1 VITDPAIF
9 APSPTNGG
17 FPVSGLT
24 PAQLDRLVRSQRNLN
39 ISAAVAI
46 AVIVA
51 VIVALAAAGASFLP
65 GALVGVAIGALLS
78 IPHRRVLNELG
89 LSRQDARTILI
100 AEKKRRK
107 SLR

>member
-1 VITDPAIF
+1 M
-9 APSPTNGG
+9 S
-17 FPVSGLT
+17 SLT
-24 PAQLDRLVRSQRNLN
+24 PGELDRLVRSQRNLN
-39 ISAAVAI
+39 ISALVAVAVLI
-46 AVIVA
+46 A
-51 VIVALAAAGASFLP
+51 VIVALAAAGVSVAP

-89 LSRQDARTILI
+89 LSRQDARAILS